1 LNYSQKLDLYL
12 ATRERPDFRKLV
24 EDLLNVVLTTYN
36 NHLIDPAKPIT
47 GSSSL
52 SQLFPQ

>member
-1 LNYSQKLDLYL
+1 LDLYL

-52 SQLFPQ
+52 SQLPPQ